1 MIGPFVKL
9 VSLLPSNWSK
19 LVPYFYYVRN
29 CTIPYLRV
37 QIMFFLKIKKI
48 FLFDSFTNPASK
60 LQNRRIMLRPLLRR
74 YPLLLLFSSLG
85 ISTVCL
91 GDDFDDAIIADKVSE
106 LGIRGAAIAVF
117 NKNTMEAPITRGYG
131 QVSSAESSS
140 SVTPDT
146 AFMIASIS
154 KPFVASAVAVLV
166 DKGIISI
173 DDDICVVVPDNFSKE
188 MCRNPMYPNQ
198 AVTWRMLITH
208 RSSMKRELPMVQ
220 NQSGDW
226 ISPSSGPSGSF
237 YADFED
243 TGNPTCPLDGV
254 VAFYRALLTDDP
266 DARTTVGSGVK
277 LQNGEDLNWYELA
290 MSEGGIW
297 DDYIPGER
305 VEYSNVA
312 YGYLVALIELATDQS
327 FPDFCRDNLF
337 DPLGMKTTAWFLED
351 LPSGTLTAVPVETG
365 NNGGFIDIGQ
375 YCFIDYGSGSL
386 RTTANDL
393 ARWGTAMLEYGSPT
407 LWSSNVGSE
416 VVKCQERDET
426 NESVLM
432 EWCEFGYGWILL
444 NDNSMRRRR
453 RRDLEDRNDDATLA
467 PTAGFSAADFSIPS
481 TPASETAGEI
491 KYDLTDG
498 IMHDGSEAG
507 VQTNIIIL
515 PKAGIY
521 VAVLLNTNDDDSAA
535 EELTA
540 AVIDAVSS
548 DGGILNDLLV
558 LTESSSSSSQSS
570 RSEILITAA
579 LPPVLL
585 LLLLLFDTTIFLVIG

>member
-1 MIGPFVKL
+1 M
-9 VSLLPSNWSK
+9 LP
-19 LVPYFYYVRN
+19 
-29 CTIPYLRV
+29 
-37 QIMFFLKIKKI
+37 
-48 FLFDSFTNPASK
+48 
-60 LQNRRIMLRPLLRR
+60 PLLRR
-74 YPLLLLFSSLG
+74 HPLLLLFTFSCLF

-91 GDDFDDAIIADKVSE
+91 GDNDFDDVNIADKVSE

-131 QVSSAESSS
+131 QVSSSESSS
-140 SVTPDT
+140 PVTPDT
-146 AFMIASIS
+146 AFMIASVS

-166 DKGIISI
+166 DNGIISI
-173 DDDICVVVPDNFSKE
+173 DDDICAVVPENFSKE

-208 RSSMKRELPMVQ
+208 RSSMKRELPMVR
-220 NQSGDW
+220 NQSGEW

-237 YADFED
+237 YADFVD

-254 VAFYRALLTDDP
+254 VDFYRALLTDDP
-266 DARTTVGSGVK
+266 DAETTVGSGVK

-290 MSEGGIW
+290 VSEGGIW

-312 YGYLVALIELATDQS
+312 YGYLVALIELATDHS
-327 FPDFCRDNLF
+327 FPDFCRENLF
-337 DPLGMKTTAWFLED
+337 GPLGMKTTAWFLED
-351 LPSGTLTAVPVETG
+351 LPAGTLTAVPVETG

-393 ARWGTAMLEYGSPT
+393 ARWGNAMLEYGAPT

-416 VVKCQERDET
+416 VVNCQERDET
-426 NESVLM
+426 NESVLT
-432 EWCEFGYGWILL
+432 EWCEFGYGWVLL
-444 NDNSMRRRR
+444 NSSMRRRR
-453 RRDLEDRNDDATLA
+453 QRRDLEDRNDDATFA
-467 PTAGFSAADFSIPS
+467 PTAEFSTPS
-481 TPASETAGEI
+481 TPSSETGEI

-507 VQTNIIIL
+507 VQTNMIIL

-540 AVIDAVSS
+540 AVLDAVSS
-548 DGGILNDLLV
+548 DGILNDLL
-558 LTESSSSSSQSS
+558 TGSSS
-570 RSEILITAA
+570 RSSRSAILSSCKMITAS
-579 LPPVLL
+579 PVLL
-585 LLLLLFDTTIFLVIG
+585 LLWFDIFLTG